1 MIRKKF
7 TITGKYGVH
16 LRPAVRIYETVKDF
30 KSRVEIKK
38 DDNVVDARSTL
49 GIIVLNILPGDTI
62 EVIANGV
69 DEEEVI
75 QKLTELI
82 EHKRLEEDKDD

>member
-7 TITGKYGVH
+7 TITSKYGIH
-16 LRPAVRIYETVKDF
+16 LRPAVRIYEAVKDF

-82 EHKRLEEDKDD
+82 EHKKLEEDKDD